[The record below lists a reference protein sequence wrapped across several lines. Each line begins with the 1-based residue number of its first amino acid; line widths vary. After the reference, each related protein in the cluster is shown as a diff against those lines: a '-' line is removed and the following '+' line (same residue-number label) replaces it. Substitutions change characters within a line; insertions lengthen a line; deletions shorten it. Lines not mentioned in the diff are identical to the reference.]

1 MPVKKDLD
9 KLERTLDLKM
19 KKQVQTGLAELYET
33 LGCGATAKEIK
44 AGRKVTA
51 NAEYGIR
58 ICVHPKTEPR
68 VNPETLEFFPQTK
81 KNMEL
86 EEKFVDRVN
95 IVLESG
101 GFKRMSPSLLPNLRK
116 KDREF
121 ENRIKKLRSKK

>member
-1 MPVKKDLD
+1 MSVKRDLD
-9 KLERTLDLKM
+9 KLEQVLNLKL
-19 KKQVQTGLAELYET
+19 KKQTQTGLAELYES
-33 LGCGATAKEIK
+33 LGCGGVAKEIK
-44 AGRKVTA
+44 AGRNVAA
-51 NAEYGIR
+51 NAEYGIH
-58 ICVHPKTEPR
+58 ICVHPKTAPR

-81 KNMEL
+81 RGIEL

-101 GFKRMSPSLLPNLRK
+101 GFKRMPPSLLPNLRK